1 MRTVARSRAARQL
14 AAAAAGQLVLLGGL
28 AATVGL
34 GPVGWAAGLAF
45 AAGLGLLLRA
55 ADRRA
60 AVAPGPS
67 APQPSAPASAALG
80 SAALGPAAL
89 GPADLVTLGRAVLV
103 GGVTALVADAVTAI
117 AATAVTGTTAALIG
131 LAVVALLLDAVDG
144 LVARRTGTV
153 SEFGARFDME
163 LDAFLIAV
171 LSVRVAADLG
181 GWVLAI
187 GALRYVFVLFR
198 RLFPALRGVVPP
210 RRSARVIAAVQ
221 GIVLVIA
228 AAHVLPVIA
237 AAALTAAALAAL
249 CWSFGQDLRHLWTRN
264 HDGPPPPVLAAL
276 VVPAALLAPHRLA
289 EFTPAAFARI
299 PGEAL
304 FGVLLLLLLPAR
316 LRRTVTVIGGVAGA
330 LLGVAVVLTVINAG
344 FLVALARPFH
354 PVIDWRLL
362 DDAAGFVRTSAG
374 PVAGVLAVALAGMA
388 LVAVI
393 GGTTLAV
400 TRLVRFLL
408 AHRTGTTRSVLACV
422 PVWFACAVFGAELV
436 PGVPVAAAGTAGLAH
451 DLNRQVRAD
460 LADRDTFAG
469 TVGVDPFRGVTGA
482 DRLLGLRGKDVA
494 LVFIESYGRSAV
506 QDPPFASRVAALL
519 DDGTR
524 RLAAAGY
531 SSRSGWLTSPTAG
544 GGSWL
549 AHSTLLSGLW
559 INNQERYRELVSGD
573 RLTLNKAFGQAGWR
587 TTAVL
592 PGLTDGWPEQ
602 AFYRYD
608 QVYGAD
614 QLGYRG
620 PWFSFAPMP
629 DQFTLQ
635 AFQNYER
642 GRADRPPLFAEVV
655 LISSHA
661 PWTPLPRMVG
671 WNELGDGS
679 VFTTQAGENVS
690 TDAIFSRDPGQVR
703 ADYRTSV
710 EYSVQSLISYL
721 ETYADDRLAMVFLG
735 DHEPSPVVVGP
746 NASRDVPI
754 TVVAKDPAVLER
766 IAGWGWSEGLRPA
779 PDAPVWPMDTFR
791 DRFLIAYGSPIG
803 PGWPLVGS
811 IPGPGTGAGR

>member
-1 MRTVARSRAARQL
+1 M
-14 AAAAAGQLVLLGGL
+14 LLGGL

-34 GPVGWAAGLAF
+34 GPAGWVAGVAF
-45 AAGLGLLLRA
+45 AAGLGPLLLRA
-55 ADRRA
+55 ARRHG
-60 AVAPGPS
+60 V
-67 APQPSAPASAALG
+67 
-80 SAALGPAAL
+80 AAL

-103 GGVTALVADAVTAI
+103 GGVTALVADAVTAALAPGTGAATTG
-117 AATAVTGTTAALIG
+117 AATAALVG

-144 LVARRTGTV
+144 VVARRTGTA
-153 SEFGARFDME
+153 SAFGARFDME

-171 LSVRVAADLG
+171 LSVRVAAELG
-181 GWVLAI
+181 TWVLAI
-187 GALRYVFVLFR
+187 GALRYAFVLAQR
-198 RLFPALRGVVPP
+198 VVPALRGEVPP

-221 GIVLVIA
+221 GIVLVTA
-228 AAHVLPVIA
+228 AAQLLPVIVA
-237 AAALTAAALAAL
+237 LGLTAAALVAL
-249 CWSFGQDLRHLWTRN
+249 IWSFGQDLHHLWAEH
-264 HDGPPPPVLAAL
+264 HDGPSPPILATVVVL
-276 VVPAALLAPHRLA
+276 AALLAPHRLA
-289 EFTPAAFARI
+289 DFTPATFARI

-316 LRRTVTVIGGVAGA
+316 LRRPVAVTGGAV
-330 LLGVAVVLTVINAG
+330 LGVAVVLAVVNAG

-374 PVAGVLAVALAGMA
+374 PVAGVLAVVLAGAA
-388 LVAVI
+388 LVAAIV
-393 GGTTLAV
+393 GTALAV
-400 TRLVRFLL
+400 SRLARFLL
-408 AHRTGTTRSVLACV
+408 AHRTGTTRAALVCG

-436 PGVPVAAAGTAGLAH
+436 PGVPVAAAGTAGLAR
-451 DLNRQVRAD
+451 DLTGQVRAD

-469 TVGVDPFRGVTGA
+469 TVAVDPFRNVTGG

-494 LVFIESYGRSAV
+494 LVFVESYGRSALT
-506 QDPPFASRVAALL
+506 DPFYAPRVDALL
-519 DDGTR
+519 ADGTR

-531 SSRSGWLTSPTAG
+531 TARSGWLTSPTAG
-544 GGSWL
+544 GSSWL

-559 INNQERYRELVSGD
+559 INNQERYRELVTGD

-592 PGLTDGWPEQ
+592 PGLTQGWPEQ

-671 WNELGDGS
+671 WGELGDGS
-679 VFTTQAGENVS
+679 VFDAQAGENLS
-690 TDAIFSRDPGQVR
+690 TDAIFSRNPGEVR

-710 EYSVQSLISYL
+710 EYSLQSLISYL
-721 ETYADDRLAMVFLG
+721 ETYGDDRLVMVFLG

-746 NASRDVPI
+746 NAGRDVPV
-754 TVVAKDPAVLER
+754 TVVARDPAVLDR
-766 IAGWGWSEGLRPA
+766 IGGWGWSDGLRPA

-811 IPGPGTGAGR
+811 GVGTGTGR